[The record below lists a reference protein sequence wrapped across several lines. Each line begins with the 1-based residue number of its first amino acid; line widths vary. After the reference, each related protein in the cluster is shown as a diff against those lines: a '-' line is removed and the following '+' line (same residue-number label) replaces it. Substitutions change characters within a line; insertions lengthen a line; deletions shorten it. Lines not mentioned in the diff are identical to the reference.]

1 MDLNT
6 FLPESVRL
14 VVSKEGGIMEANSDI
29 CCENCGNAIQ
39 KSTHETLLELISI
52 SIWYNKDMQ
61 REMTSREIDRAMLAH
76 NANLASISASNLEKE
91 LHAVLRSR
99 SWRMTSPLRR
109 IERLIKKV
117 TP

>member
-1 MDLNT
+1 
-6 FLPESVRL
+6 
-14 VVSKEGGIMEANSDI
+14 MEANSTDK
-29 CCENCGNAIQ
+29 CQSCGDSLH
-39 KSTHETLLELISI
+39 KSTNDTLLELISI

-61 REMTSREIDRAMLAH
+61 RELTSREIDRAMLAH

-99 SWRMTSPLRR
+99 SWRITSPLRGL
-109 IERLIKKV
+109 ERLIKKV